1 MEGFIII
8 SQESKV
14 LEMLV
19 KKLKNMGVDE
29 NSRIVITRAPGR
41 ANIIGE
47 HTDYNNGFVMPA
59 AINRYVYAAGAV
71 TNENT
76 ATFFSF
82 NMKQKKSLD
91 LKRKIEFS
99 KKDGWLNYIK
109 GVFYEFR
116 KLGYPIEGVTG
127 VIYGTIPLGGGLS
140 SSAALEIS
148 VALMLSKLYGIRINN
163 IELANLG
170 FRAENDFVKVSCGI
184 MDQFASV
191 LAKEETALFI
201 DTNNQAFE
209 YVPFPS
215 SRIKLVLIDTKV
227 KHNAPRVL
235 NQRKKECQD
244 AIRMIRRHG
253 LNITTLRDLSLNDF
267 KKIKELIPEL
277 YRKRVEHVIYENE
290 RVLYAKDALA
300 NGNLELLGQLM
311 YDSHGSCREL
321 YEVSCAELDF
331 IVDLAVGL
339 SGVIGARMTGAGLG
353 GNVLIL
359 AWEEA
364 VQNIIEIISEEYHK
378 AFRIVPGT
386 IISPPVDGVKI
397 IYEGAL
403 SSFTNKN

>member
-1 MEGFIII
+1 MEGFII
-8 SQESKV
+8 SFQETKI
-14 LEMLV
+14 LEKLV
-19 KKLKNMGVDE
+19 VELKNLGVDE

-59 AINRYVYAAGAV
+59 AINKYVYTAGAI
-71 TNENT
+71 TNKDT
-76 ATFFSF
+76 AVFFSL
-82 NMKQKKSLD
+82 NMKQKKTID
-91 LKRKIEFS
+91 LNTKIEFS
-99 KKDGWLNYIK
+99 KKDSWLNYIK
-109 GVFYEFR
+109 GIFYEFQSM
-116 KLGYPIEGVTG
+116 GYPIEGVTG
-127 VIYGTIPLGGGLS
+127 AVYGTVPLGGGLS

-170 FRAENDFVKVSCGI
+170 YRAENDFVKVSCGI

-191 LAKEETALFI
+191 LAKERTALFI

-215 SRIKLVLIDTKV
+215 SRIKLVLMDTKV

-244 AIRMIRRHG
+244 AIRMIKRHG
-253 LNITTLRDLSLNDF
+253 FNITTLRDLSLNDF
-267 KKIKELIPEL
+267 KKVKELIPKL

-311 YDSHGSCREL
+311 YDSHRSCKEL

-364 VQNIIEIISEEYHK
+364 VQSLIEIISGEYHK
-378 AFRIVPGT
+378 AFRIMPGA
-386 IISPPVDGVKI
+386 IVSPPVDGAKV
-397 IYEGAL
+397 IYEGTI
-403 SSFTNKN
+403 SSLMKK

>member
-1 MEGFIII
+1 MVTE
-8 SQESKV
+8 
-14 LEMLV
+14 LE
-19 KKLKNMGVDE
+19 KLGVDE
-29 NSRIVITRAPGR
+29 SSRIVITRAPGR

-47 HTDYNNGFVMPA
+47 HTDYNNGFVMPV
-59 AINRYVYAAGAV
+59 AINRYVYAAGAI
-71 TNENT
+71 TNENS

-82 NMKQKKSLD
+82 NMRRKKTID
-91 LKRKIEFS
+91 LKKKLEFS

-109 GVFYEFR
+109 GIIHEFQNM
-116 KLGYPIEGVTG
+116 GYPTEGVVG
-127 VIYGTIPLGGGLS
+127 AIYGTIPLGGGLS

-170 FRAENDFVKVSCGI
+170 YRAENDFVKVSCGI

-191 LAKEETALFI
+191 LAKEGNALFI

-209 YVPFPS
+209 YVLFPS

-244 AIRMIRRHG
+244 AIRMIKRHG
-253 LNITTLRDLSLNDF
+253 FSITTLRDLSLNDF
-267 KKIKELIPEL
+267 KKVKELIPEL

-311 YDSHGSCREL
+311 YDSHRSCKEL

-353 GNVLIL
+353 GNVLVL

-364 VQNIIEIISEEYHK
+364 VQNIIEIVSEEYHK
-378 AFRIVPGT
+378 AFRIVPGA
-386 IISPPVDGVKI
+386 IVSPPVDGAKI
-397 IYEGAL
+397 IYEGTL
-403 SSFTNKN
+403 SSFMSSKRKEG